1 MFKSATLVPTHP
13 TSPWRGHRQLSLSSV
28 SRVKVEGKQL
38 RLASPPSVS
47 LFGSCSP
54 PTPPPLLQVLPVSR
68 SLFEAAAWPRSPL
81 LPPQTHSSC
90 GSSRPLLHAGLIRRA
105 APAGLPLDMQMTVA
119 ESLPARL
126 VVYSHSRAVC
136 RSAFLQMKV
145 EPRGFIDD
153 IIPVRQTPLYGFQTI
168 TFIGP
173 L

>member
-1 MFKSATLVPTHP
+1 MFQSATLVPTHP
-13 TSPWRGHRQLSLSSV
+13 TSPWRGPRQLSLSSV

-47 LFGSCSP
+47 LCSSP
-54 PTPPPLLQVLPVSR
+54 LLPHLLQVL
-68 SLFEAAAWPRSPL
+68 SLAHSLKQLPGRALLCFLPKLTAAAEAPALYSTL
-81 LPPQTHSSC
+81 
-90 GSSRPLLHAGLIRRA
+90 ALIRLA
-105 APAGLPLDMQMTVA
+105 APAGLPLDMQRTVA
-119 ESLPARL
+119 VSLPARL
-126 VVYSHSRAVC
+126 VIYSHSRAVC

-153 IIPVRQTPLYGFQTI
+153 IISVRQTPLYGFETI